1 MGGSIPSSIQKMGAA
16 LHLSGCEKLIY
27 AIKHLKTPPEPGSKE
42 QKAIPYEEYIEEE
55 VKEERKTMVK
65 SKKNKTRDHKNS
77 TVKSAEKL
85 KYNSPRVPNKTLMPI
100 VEQPIS

>member
-65 SKKNKTRDHKNS
+65 SKKNKTRDNKNS
-77 TVKSAEKL
+77 TVKSAEK
-85 KYNSPRVPNKTLMPI
+85 
-100 VEQPIS
+100 